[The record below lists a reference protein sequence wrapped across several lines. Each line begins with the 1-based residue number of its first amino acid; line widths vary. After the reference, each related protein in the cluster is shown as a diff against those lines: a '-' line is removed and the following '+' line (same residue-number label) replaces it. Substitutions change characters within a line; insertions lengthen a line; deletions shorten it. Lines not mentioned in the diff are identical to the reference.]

1 MQDDPR
7 GVGCRMT
14 LEEWGGVQQ
23 DPRGVGCSMILGEWG
38 AA

>member
-23 DPRGVGCSMILGEWG
+23 DPRGVGWG
-38 AA
+38 AAGP

>member
-23 DPRGVGCSMILGEWG
+23 DPRGVGCSMTLGEWG

>member
-23 DPRGVGCSMILGEWG
+23 DPRGVGCSMTLEEWG

>member
-14 LEEWGGVQQ
+14 LEEWGGVQE
-23 DPRGVGCSMILGEWG
+23 DPRGVGCSMTLGEWG